1 MCLFFKATYFLSL
14 VDNVAPLID
23 IIFQILFDIKY
34 FIVVLMIFVLMI
46 AMCFQLL
53 ASLQV
58 DFDGIDEEEKKTIVY
73 YDIQASVWYGM

>member
-1 MCLFFKATYFLSL
+1 
-14 VDNVAPLID
+14 
-23 IIFQILFDIKY
+23 LFDIKY

-58 DFDGIDEEEKKTIVY
+58 DFDGIDEDEKKTIVY

>member
-58 DFDGIDEEEKKTIVY
+58 DFDGIDEDEKKTIVY
-73 YDIQASVWYGM
+73 YDIQAAVWYGM

>member
-58 DFDGIDEEEKKTIVY
+58 DFDGVTEVEK
-73 YDIQASVWYGM
+73 